1 MVSNHPGL
9 PCARSHTPDVF
20 ATRGHTE
27 RHGRIRL
34 LRRLAAPADAACSY
48 LAGALQ
54 CRPDMLQRR
63 IHGCRRVY
71 RRMAMGRVACHCDVG
86 NIPQLLGI
94 MLETVAWAALGGAL
108 SAGIFAGVL
117 RALGIVGYCSVV
129 ARSDPLSC
137 LRGVRCG
144 VCRADCR
151 GDDTR
156 IAAVPVFQGPIAV

>member
-54 CRPDMLQRR
+54 RRPDMLQRR
-63 IHGCRRVY
+63 IHGRRRVY

-108 SAGIFAGVL
+108 SAGILLVYCARWGLSDTAALWLAAIRSPGSAVFGAVSAALIAGATIRESQL
-117 RALGIVGYCSVV
+117 FRYFKD
-129 ARSDPLSC
+129 R
-137 LRGVRCG
+137 
-144 VCRADCR
+144 
-151 GDDTR
+151 
-156 IAAVPVFQGPIAV
+156 